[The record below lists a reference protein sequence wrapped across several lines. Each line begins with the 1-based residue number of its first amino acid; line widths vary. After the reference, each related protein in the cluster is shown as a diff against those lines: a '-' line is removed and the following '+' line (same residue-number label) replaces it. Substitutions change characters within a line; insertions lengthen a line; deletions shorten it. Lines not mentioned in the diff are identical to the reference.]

1 MKKLLYMT
9 LGFLILGS
17 CGNNQKVEREQ
28 DYIET
33 LRGSYENVE
42 RENPG
47 MTLKIVT
54 CTFSGDL
61 RTPGDTIRITDW
73 QEVYQDAE
81 KCIAISPDDTTTLKG
96 RTSGDLGDIR
106 ADELDMTLREAVEIL
121 RETNYMLPKTQILVI
136 QKPKSF
142 IHPLYVFGSGYEGW
156 FGVDMITRK
165 VYKF

>member
-1 MKKLLYMT
+1 MT
-9 LGFLILGS
+9 LGLLILGS

-33 LRGSYENVE
+33 LRRSYSSVE

-73 QEVYQDAE
+73 QEVYQGKDS
-81 KCIAISPDDTTTLKG
+81 CIAISPDDTTTLKG
-96 RTSGDLGDIR
+96 RTSGDLGDIKP
-106 ADELDMTLREAVEIL
+106 DELDMTLCEAVQIL

-136 QKPKSF
+136 QKPGGF

-165 VYKF
+165 VYKL